1 MRFSGPKLVTL
12 IRGCIAKNKDLPKA
26 ECKWPLRYVRE
37 YANLFVGTH
46 AFQMFMTYFAIA
58 CDKEELDPFSAAH
71 KTVEAYGAKHPR
83 GWTGSTVNSIATYCR
98 RHVGTSYANVFLSH
112 LDKNNPSCAVEVHA
126 RLRKFDPRPFPL
138 LSLEPHLM
146 S

>member
-1 MRFSGPKLVTL
+1 MRFSAQQLVAL
-12 IRGCIAKNKDLPKA
+12 IRKHIAKNTSLPEAKH
-26 ECKWPLRYVRE
+26 KWPLRYVRE
-37 YANLFVGTH
+37 YAKLFVGTH
-46 AFQMFMTYFAIA
+46 AFQMFVSYFAIA

-71 KTVEAYGAKHPR
+71 KAVEAYGAKHPR
-83 GWTGSTVNSIATYCR
+83 KWTGSTVNSIVTYCR
-98 RHVGTSYANVFLSH
+98 RHVGTSYTNVFLSH

-126 RLRKFDPRPFPL
+126 RLRKFGPRPFPL